1 MIGKI
6 LIIGLLI
13 LAVYLGILLRNLW
26 ISFRHLLKAAHGFGA
41 AFSTYATPHIKDYV
55 SESNIYEE
63 KERARQARR
72 TRREIKDLRDSK
84 RQGRLVKATNR
95 WDTQIATDYD
105 RFDETHR
112 EAARAIREKNKK

>member
-63 KERARQARR
+63 KSAPA
-72 TRREIKDLRDSK
+72 KP
-84 RQGRLVKATNR
+84 
-95 WDTQIATDYD
+95 
-105 RFDETHR
+105 
-112 EAARAIREKNKK
+112 AARAAKLKIYAIANGRGDW